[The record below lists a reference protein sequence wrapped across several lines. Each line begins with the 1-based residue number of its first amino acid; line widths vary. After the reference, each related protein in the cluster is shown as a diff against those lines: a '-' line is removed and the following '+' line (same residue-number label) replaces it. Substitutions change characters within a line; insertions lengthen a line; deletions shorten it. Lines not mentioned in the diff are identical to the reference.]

1 MITKNPT
8 TKTKRLK
15 KLKYDTPGYKNPKL
29 LFGKRERIPRLL
41 KSAAEPSTQ
50 GQRYAKISCQMP
62 INEYNK
68 IGRKYNS

>member
-8 TKTKRLK
+8 TKTKPLK

-29 LFGKRERIPRLL
+29 RIPRLL
-41 KSAAEPSTQ
+41 KSAAVPSTQ

-68 IGRKYNS
+68 IGSKYNS